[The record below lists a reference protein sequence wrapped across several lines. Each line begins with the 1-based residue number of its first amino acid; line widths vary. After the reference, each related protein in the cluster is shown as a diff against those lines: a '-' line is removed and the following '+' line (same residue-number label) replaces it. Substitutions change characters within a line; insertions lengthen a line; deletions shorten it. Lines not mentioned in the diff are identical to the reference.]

1 MRLQCDR
8 CGRES
13 DLEAPSSTRGRPPRK
28 LRYRCVCGNMIVRDL
43 GGEAERQAALAAA
56 TPTLHASPLPP
67 QDEATAEPTE
77 LALPTPAVRAP
88 PPPPVAAPP
97 PSSPPPPIQLNHPPP
112 ASPLLRQEGRV
123 YSVPDVATLQRWIL
137 ERRVTAEDQ
146 VNLTGEGWQP
156 VQSQPELEVFFRTLA
171 RLDELEYRQTWSGD
185 PQASAGEPAASPS
198 APAGEPRPQDAFFDD
213 DAPMSLG
220 GVTEE
225 RARGRIDP
233 LVRTQEAPWRRDSGY
248 NALSDSIQETV
259 EIRHGG
265 LRPVDDSD
273 IGEPTEIAQPF
284 TRDPTDEIA
293 PAAIFVP
300 SKPAESPFAQAMGP
314 SLEASDTATTTL
326 RELTPEPR
334 LSSAP
339 KSAAPK
345 SAAVEQDDVELS
357 PTRED
362 DPEESFAAGGRWGNR
377 ALFGAAIVLLLGI
390 AWWTSRPDPNPGPPT
405 PTPAAPVVE
414 APAPTTPETAPTPTP
429 EAPAAPTAVDP
440 PKPTPPPSQAGAA
453 KTPATTP
460 PKPPP
465 PEPAVC
471 ATAKSCSDLGWKA
484 IGAERYGDGRVM
496 FIEALAIDPKN
507 ADAHYGMGYAAL
519 RQGDTATA
527 LRKFCQA
534 RQYAGNNADL
544 AAEVQALIVANNGT
558 CD

>member
-8 CGRES
+8 CGRVSE
-13 DLEAPSSTRGRPPRK
+13 LEAPSSTRGRPPRK
-28 LRYRCVCGNMIVRDL
+28 LRYRCVCGNMIARDL

-56 TPTLHASPLPP
+56 TPTLQASPLPSM
-67 QDEATAEPTE
+67 DETTAEPTE
-77 LALPTPAVRAP
+77 LALPFPTTADPA
-88 PPPPVAAPP
+88 PPPVATSAPP
-97 PSSPPPPIQLNHPPP
+97 PSSPPPPVQLNTAPPVT
-112 ASPLLRQEGRV
+112 PLLRQEGRV

-137 ERRVTAEDQ
+137 ERRVTADDQ

-185 PQASAGEPAASPS
+185 QQGPGGE
-198 APAGEPRPQDAFFDD
+198 APAPPPPPEPRSIEPFYDED

-225 RARGRIDP
+225 RARGLIDP
-233 LVRTQEAPWRRDSGY
+233 LAHVQEARWRQDGEY
-248 NALSDSIQETV
+248 NGLSESIQETV

-284 TRDPTDEIA
+284 VRDPTDEIA

-334 LSSAP
+334 LT
-339 KSAAPK
+339 AAPK
-345 SAAVEQDDVELS
+345 PAAVEQDEVELPPMRDEEPLVPPS
-357 PTRED
+357 AGPSWSTRIV
-362 DPEESFAAGGRWGNR
+362 
-377 ALFGAAIVLLLGI
+377 FGAAIALLLGVF
-390 AWWTSRPDPNPGPPT
+390 WWTSRPDPAPT
-405 PTPAAPVVE
+405 TLAPEVAPAEAQPASPSTPPAAPAE
-414 APAPTTPETAPTPTP
+414 ATPTTPPPADPAKPAPS
-429 EAPAAPTAVDP
+429 APSAPSAEKATKAA
-440 PKPTPPPSQAGAA
+440 
-453 KTPATTP
+453 TP
-460 PKPPP
+460 PKAPP
-465 PEPAVC
+465 PEPSAC
-471 ATAKSCSDLGWKA
+471 SSAKSCADLGWKA
-484 IGAERYGDGRVM
+484 IGAGDYGEGRVM

-544 AAEVQALIVANNGT
+544 AREVENLIAANNGT

>member
-8 CGRES
+8 CGRVSE
-13 DLEAPSSTRGRPPRK
+13 LEAPSSTRGRPPRK
-28 LRYRCVCGNMIVRDL
+28 LRYRCVCGNLIVRDL

-56 TPTLHASPLPP
+56 TPTLQASPLPTN
-67 QDEATAEPTE
+67 DETTAEPTE
-77 LALPTPAVRAP
+77 LALPFPT
-88 PPPPVAAPP
+88 PP
-97 PSSPPPPIQLNHPPP
+97 PSSPPPPSPPPPPPVQLNAAPPVT
-112 ASPLLRQEGRV
+112 PLLRQEGRV

-146 VNLTGEGWQP
+146 VNLTGDGWQP
-156 VQSQPELEVFFRTLA
+156 VQAQPELEVFFRTLA
-171 RLDELEYRQTWSGD
+171 RLDELEYRQTWGGD
-185 PQASAGEPAASPS
+185 AQPPAPEPASPS
-198 APAGEPRPQDAFFDD
+198 TPPPSEPRPQEAFYDD

-225 RARGRIDP
+225 RSRGLMDP
-233 LVRTQEAPWRRDSGY
+233 LAQTQEAPWRRDV
-248 NALSDSIQETV
+248 ALGSVSDSVQETV

-265 LRPVDDSD
+265 LRPLDDSD

-334 LSSAP
+334 LTVAP
-339 KSAAPK
+339 KR
-345 SAAVEQDDVELS
+345 AAVETDELELS
-357 PTRED
+357 PMRGVELED
-362 DPEESFAAGGRWGNR
+362 PPAPGASWTAR
-377 ALFGAAIVLLLGI
+377 ALFGAALALLIGVL
-390 AWWTSRPDPNPGPPT
+390 WWTTRPDPGATPGPSTTPAEVTAPPPT
-405 PTPAAPVVE
+405 TTPTTTPNPTPAE
-414 APAPTTPETAPTPTP
+414 APATAPTAETAPTAPKPTTP
-429 EAPAAPTAVDP
+429 TAAEGPAKVAKAAAATPPAKPAAP
-440 PKPTPPPSQAGAA
+440 
-453 KTPATTP
+453 
-460 PKPPP
+460 
-465 PEPAVC
+465 EPAAC
-471 ATAKSCSDLGWKA
+471 ATAKACADLGWKA
-484 IGAERYGDGRVM
+484 IGAGDYGEGRIM
-496 FIEALAIDPKN
+496 FIEALALDSRN

-544 AAEVQALIVANNGT
+544 AREVENLIAANNGT